1 MKILGFRPTAGP
13 RLVAYFDVEV
23 ADNLR
28 IYNMELRRTSSGQL
42 RSYAPKAGGKH
53 AATFHPSLATEI
65 TRAAEAV
72 LKGQQPH
79 DRSSH

>member
-1 MKILGFRPTAGP
+1 MRILGFRPTAGP
-13 RLVAYFDVEV
+13 RLLAYFDVEV

-28 IYNMELRRTSSGQL
+28 IYNLELRRTAGGTL
-42 RSYAPKAGGKH
+42 RSYAPKVCGKH

-79 DRSSH
+79 DISHR